1 MLVKKIILL
10 LLLSSLLFSE
20 TLFIDSKKFIFKDF
34 KMAKFVDKTN
44 TLSIDEVQKREFN
57 TVVDN
62 AYSNGFVAQKSIWH
76 KFSIKNELNKD
87 VEFVFN
93 DALYHLPSEYDLY
106 IVNNNSKIIY
116 SYFGGFDRGDDKQT
130 IIDHQ
135 PSFFRL
141 KLEAGDTYT
150 FYIKSYFKQGNSSIY
165 NFSIYDVDSHI
176 DAMIYENILLTFLL
190 GGMLTLLLYNLL
202 IYLYTKDRVYIYYVA
217 YLFFSFIIG
226 FVFMSGFVYKFFN
239 ITNNSW
245 IHYGTYA
252 TPLTLIFILMFTSR
266 IFDTKKYYLK
276 INKFLTASIYFV
288 AIYVVLSALFG
299 LLNLLPIIMLFAL
312 IMGFAI
318 VLIGIYMTYKRN
330 RLGVIYLVS
339 TASYASFAIITILY
353 YLGNLPTNVFTSN
366 SLMIGSLIE
375 GFGLS
380 LLLAYRINLLKKQNS
395 SLTLLSATDAL
406 TNLYNRR
413 HFEERIPVEINRAK
427 RDNKIFAFT
436 LLDIDNFKK
445 YNDTYGHQDGDKVLK
460 DVAKALQDSFKR
472 SHDIIFRLGGEEF
485 GVIYSA
491 KSVEEINFLV
501 DKARKKIESLE
512 IEHKLNLPKKV
523 VTASFGLGIL
533 CLKECN
539 ADTDVNKLY
548 KSVDEL
554 LYKAKDS
561 GRNMVCS
568 KVLS

>member
-1 MLVKKIILL
+1 
-10 LLLSSLLFSE
+10 
-20 TLFIDSKKFIFKDF
+20 
-34 KMAKFVDKTN
+34 
-44 TLSIDEVQKREFN
+44 
-57 TVVDN
+57 
-62 AYSNGFVAQKSIWH
+62 
-76 KFSIKNELNKD
+76 
-87 VEFVFN
+87 
-93 DALYHLPSEYDLY
+93 
-106 IVNNNSKIIY
+106 
-116 SYFGGFDRGDDKQT
+116 
-130 IIDHQ
+130 
-135 PSFFRL
+135 
-141 KLEAGDTYT
+141 
-150 FYIKSYFKQGNSSIY
+150 
-165 NFSIYDVDSHI
+165 
-176 DAMIYENILLTFLL
+176 
-190 GGMLTLLLYNLL
+190 
-202 IYLYTKDRVYIYYVA
+202 
-217 YLFFSFIIG
+217 
-226 FVFMSGFVYKFFN
+226 
-239 ITNNSW
+239 
-245 IHYGTYA
+245 
-252 TPLTLIFILMFTSR
+252 MFTSR